1 MPGDHAPV
9 RVAVVGNVDSGKSTL
24 IGVLSNGELDDGR
37 GSSRRRVALHGHEVE
52 SGRTSAI
59 TTELLGFGAE
69 GEACF
74 PRKDH
79 KLKRVKWKEV
89 MTKSERQVM
98 VSTLFAVPPR
108 ASCCLSRTHSSR
120 LSHLGS
126 TSHRLLSLT
135 HAFLTTLAS
144 CS

>member
-37 GSSRRRVALHGHEVE
+37 GSSRLLVATHGHEVD

-59 TTELLGFGAE
+59 STELLGFGAE

-74 PRKDH
+74 ARKEH
-79 KLKRVKWKEV
+79 KLKRVKWKEL
-89 MTKSERQVM
+89 MLKSERQVM
-98 VSTLFAVPPR
+98 VRPYFASRPR
-108 ASCCLSRTHSSR
+108 PCCF
-120 LSHLGS
+120 LSHGI
-126 TSHRLLSLT
+126 SLT
-135 HAFLTTLAS
+135 CPDSSLTCAGTS
-144 CS
+144 ST